1 MIPNEFL
8 PIANH
13 LWQSTLFA
21 AAAGL
26 LALLL
31 RNNRAHV
38 RFCLWMAASVKFLL
52 PFSLLML
59 FGGLMG
65 RHSVMVPAAGHVPV
79 IVEQVNE
86 PFVAGLPPLP
96 VEMARAAKPGI
107 SVAWGLVAL
116 WAIGCGAVLLSWR
129 IRLRRLQIVVGAAS
143 PLPRFTG
150 GMRIGV
156 PVLSS
161 ASIFEPGVFGVFRP
175 VLLLP
180 AGIGDRLA
188 PAELQAILGHELCHV
203 RRRDNLWAVLH
214 MIVEAVFWF
223 YPLVWWLGGR
233 LIDERERACD
243 EDVLRR
249 GSEAETYAEGIL
261 KVCELYLQS
270 PLECA
275 AGVTGSNLKKRIE
288 AIMANRPKLN
298 LNLSKK
304 AGLVFA
310 GFLAIATPVILGI
323 THATELRAQTQV
335 APAQEI
341 TGDWQGKLPVPKAPN
356 GELRLVFRIS
366 KADGSSLK
374 AVTYSIDQEPT
385 PTATIVSVKGP
396 AIKLTIPGFNA
407 VFEGT
412 LGTDG
417 NTINGKFTQRGDLP
431 LNLVRATPQT
441 AWAIPEPPS
450 SPKRM
455 PANAKPEFAV
465 ATIKPTRPDA
475 PRGGYGIRG
484 EEVTTTAVTVS
495 WMIKLAFNVHAHQI
509 SGGPA
514 WLESERYDTVGKPD
528 IPGQPNRD
536 QMKLMVQKLLA
547 DRFQL
552 RFHTEKKELPVYAM
566 AVAKGGPKITVSAG
580 DPNDF
585 PGIGFGREPGV
596 LSLIGRNT
604 GLNGVANGLQS
615 NILDKPVVDQT
626 GLTGRYDFNLR
637 WTPDPTQ
644 WANFGIPATVNPN
657 ELDAPPDIFTAF
669 EQQLGLKLQP
679 TRALVDVMVIDRIQ
693 RPSPN

>member
-1 MIPNEFL
+1 MIPNSFL

-21 AAAGL
+21 GIAGL
-26 LALLL
+26 LTLLL
-31 RNNRAHV
+31 RNNRPHV
-38 RFCLWMAASVKFLL
+38 RYCLWLAASAKFLV

-59 FGGLMG
+59 FGGLVG
-65 RHSVMVPAAGHVPV
+65 RHSAVMPAPARVPL

-86 PFVAGLPPLP
+86 PFVAGLPPAP
-96 VEMARAAKPGI
+96 AAIPRASKPAI
-107 SVAWGLVAL
+107 SAVPAIVAL
-116 WAIGCGAVLLSWR
+116 WAIGCGAFVFSWC
-129 IRLRRLQIVVGAAS
+129 IRWRRMRGVVHAGS
-143 PLPRFTG
+143 PIPLG
-150 GMRIGV
+150 IGV

-180 AGIGDRLA
+180 AGIEGRLA
-188 PAELQAILGHELCHV
+188 PAELQAILAHELCHV
-203 RRRDNLWAVLH
+203 RRRDNLSAVMH
-214 MIVEAVFWF
+214 MVVEAVFWF
-223 YPLVWWLGGR
+223 HPLVWWLGTR
-233 LIDERERACD
+233 LMDERELACD
-243 EDVLRR
+243 EEVLRR
-249 GSEAETYAEGIL
+249 GNRAETYAEGIL

-288 AIMANRPKLN
+288 AIMANRPRLN

-304 AGLVFA
+304 AGLMLA
-310 GFLAIATPVILGI
+310 GLVAIATPVILGI
-323 THATELRAQTQV
+323 IHAPELRAQAQV
-335 APAQEI
+335 APEQEI
-341 TGDWQGKLPVPKAPN
+341 TGDWQGKLPVPQAPN
-356 GELRLVFRIS
+356 GELRLVVRIS
-366 KADGSSLK
+366 KSDGTNLK
-374 AVTYSIDQEPT
+374 AVIYSIDQEPT

-407 VFEGT
+407 VFDGT
-412 LGTDG
+412 LGADG
-417 NTINGKFTQRGDLP
+417 NTITGKFTQRDRGLP
-431 LNLVRATPQT
+431 LNLVRATAQT
-441 AWAIPEPPS
+441 AWVIPEPPS
-450 SPKRM
+450 PPKRM
-455 PANAKPEFAV
+455 PANARPEFAV

-495 WMIKLAFNVHAHQI
+495 WMIKLGFNVHAHQI

-514 WLESERYDTVGKPD
+514 WLNSERYDTAGKTD

-536 QMKLMVQKLLA
+536 QMKLMIQKLLT

-566 AVAKGGPKITVSAG
+566 VVAKGGPKIAVSAG

-596 LSLIGRNT
+596 LSLVGRNT

-626 GLTGRYDFNLR
+626 GLTGRYDLTLR

-644 WANFGIPATVNPN
+644 WANFGVPATANPN
-657 ELDAPPDIFTAF
+657 DLEAPPDIFTAF

-679 TRALVDVMVIDRIQ
+679 TRAVVDVMVIDRIE

>member
-1 MIPNEFL
+1 MIPNDFL

-21 AAAGL
+21 AAA
-26 LALLL
+26 ALLTL
-31 RNNRAHV
+31 LLKNNRAHA
-38 RFCLWMAASVKFLL
+38 RYWLWLAASAKFLV

-59 FGGLMG
+59 AGGLVG
-65 RHSVMVPAAGHVPV
+65 RHSAVIPAPARVPA

-86 PFVAGLPPLP
+86 PFVAGFPPESAAMP
-96 VEMARAAKPGI
+96 QARKPAI
-107 SVAWGLVAL
+107 RVVPLLFAL
-116 WAIGCGAVLLSWR
+116 WVIGCGAFVFSWCMR
-129 IRLRRLQIVVGAAS
+129 WRRMRVVVRAGS
-143 PLPRFTG
+143 PVPLA
-150 GMRIGV
+150 IGV

-161 ASIFEPGVFGVFRP
+161 LSIFEPGIFGVFRP

-188 PAELQAILGHELCHV
+188 PAELQAILAHELCHV
-203 RRRDNLWAVLH
+203 RRRDNIWAVMH

-223 YPLVWWLGGR
+223 YPLVWWLGTR
-233 LIDERERACD
+233 LIEERERACD

-249 GSEAETYAEGIL
+249 GNQAEAYAEAIL

-275 AGVTGSNLKKRIE
+275 SGVTGSNLKKRIE
-288 AIMANRPKLN
+288 AIMANRPRLN

-304 AGLVFA
+304 AGLVLA
-310 GFLAIATPVILGI
+310 GLVAIATPVILGI
-323 THATELRAQTQV
+323 THATELRAQAQS
-335 APAQEI
+335 APEQEI
-341 TGDWQGKLPVPKAPN
+341 TGDWQGKLPVPQAPN

-366 KADGSSLK
+366 KSDGTNLK
-374 AVTYSIDQEPT
+374 AVIYSIDEEPT

-407 VFEGT
+407 VFDGT
-412 LGTDG
+412 LGADG
-417 NTINGKFTQRGDLP
+417 NTINGKWTQAGNALP
-431 LNLVRATPQT
+431 LNLVRASAQT
-441 AWAIPEPPS
+441 AWVIPEPPS

-495 WMIKLAFNVHAHQI
+495 WMIKLGFNVHAHQI

-514 WLESERYDTVGKPD
+514 WLDSERYDTVGKPD

-536 QMKLMVQKLLA
+536 QMKLMIRKLLA

-552 RFHTEKKELPVYAM
+552 RFHIEKKELPVYAM
-566 AVAKGGPKITVSAG
+566 VVAKGGPKIAVSAG

-626 GLTGRYDFNLR
+626 GLTGRYDFTLR

-644 WANFGIPATVNPN
+644 WANFGVPATANPGD
-657 ELDAPPDIFTAF
+657 LDPPPDIFTAF
-669 EQQLGLKLQP
+669 QQQLGLKLQP
-679 TRALVDVMVIDRIQ
+679 TKALVDVMVIDRIE